1 MKNLAFLLKNV
12 NLRCWYL
19 YCCSDD
25 GTNQS
30 EQTPATALPPD
41 STPSDVNPVPHTDTD
56 VKRPPDYNDAL
67 QYRRSE
73 EEGYPEPSLVDQPPS
88 YDAIY

>member
-1 MKNLAFLLKNV
+1 VCLYRHKQKCAFV
-12 NLRCWYL
+12 FF
-19 YCCSDD
+19 YCSNNR
-25 GTNQS
+25 TNQN
-30 EQTPATALPPD
+30 EQTPATVPPPATQD
-41 STPSDVNPVPHTDTD
+41 STPSDVNPVPDTDPD

-67 QYRRSE
+67 QYRMSE